1 MSIDYNDFRIRGVSE
16 GVDSG
21 LSSEKTGDAAK
32 GEFKSMLS
40 DLIGEVD
47 SLQKNAD
54 QSIKGLVDGDAAN
67 VHDVMIQ
74 LEEAGVA
81 FELMMEIRNKLVDA
95 YQQIL
100 RMQS

>member
-1 MSIDYNDFRIRGVSE
+1 MSMDINNFRIKGLSE
-16 GVDSG
+16 GVEANLASD
-21 LSSEKTGDAAK
+21 KAAAGEK
-32 GEFKSMLS
+32 GEFKSVLS

-54 QSIKGLVDGDAAN
+54 ESIKGLVNGDSAN

-74 LEEAGVA
+74 MEEAGVA
-81 FELMMEIRNKLVDA
+81 FDLMMEIRNKLVDA

>member
-1 MSIDYNDFRIRGVSE
+1 MSMDYNELRIRGLSG

-21 LSSEKTGDAAK
+21 LASEKASEGSK
-32 GEFKSMLS
+32 GEFKSMLTN
-40 DLIGEVD
+40 LIDEVD

-54 QSIKGLVDGDAAN
+54 VSIKGLVDGDQAN
-67 VHDVMIQ
+67 VHDIMIQ

-81 FELMMEIRNKLVDA
+81 FDLMMEIRNKLVDA

-100 RMQS
+100 RMQ

>member
-1 MSIDYNDFRIRGVSE
+1 MNINDDFRIRGLADDMGE
-16 GVDSG
+16 
-21 LSSEKTGDAAK
+21 LTAKEKTGAA
-32 GEFKSMLS
+32 GGSFKNMLT
-40 DLIGEVD
+40 DLIEEVD

-54 QSIKGLVDGDAAN
+54 KSIKGLAGGENTDI
-67 VHDVMIQ
+67 HDVMIK